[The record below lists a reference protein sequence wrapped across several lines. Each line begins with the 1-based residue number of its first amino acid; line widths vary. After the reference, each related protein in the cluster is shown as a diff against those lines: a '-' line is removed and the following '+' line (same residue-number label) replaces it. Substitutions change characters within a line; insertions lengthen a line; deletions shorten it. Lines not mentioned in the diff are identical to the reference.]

1 LNDPVIEGLVTAYQN
16 QQMAGTRVYDVAG
29 RTYIGRVSDIPPRY
43 GRDQLLAITVP
54 VDEIEE
60 PIIAIRNDTLLYSI
74 AFLVFALPLYVTLV
88 VAWIDR
94 RLAARAPWPQ
104 FRDDE

>member
-1 LNDPVIEGLVTAYQN
+1 MSA
-16 QQMAGTRVYDVAG
+16 TRVYDVAG
-29 RTYIGRVSDIPPRY
+29 RTYIGRVVEIPPRY

-54 VDEIEE
+54 VDEIEK
-60 PIIAIRNDTLLYSI
+60 PTIDIRNDTLLYSI
-74 AFLVFALPLYVTLV
+74 AFLVFALPLYVILV

-94 RLAARAPWPQ
+94 RLEHRPHRPR

>member
-1 LNDPVIEGLVTAYQN
+1 
-16 QQMAGTRVYDVAG
+16 
-29 RTYIGRVSDIPPRY
+29 
-43 GRDQLLAITVP
+43 LLAIAVP
-54 VDEIEE
+54 VDEIVE
-60 PIIAIRNDTLLYSI
+60 PIIRIRNDTLLYSI
-74 AFLVFALPLYVTLV
+74 AFLVFALPLFVTLV